1 MKSIVLALFILMA
14 SAVQSSAQ
22 VVRSG
27 NDIQEACEILIQS
40 GGPKGDVESAKAGFC
55 LGFVTALLFTGRWLA
70 RTGQLFSSISMTT
83 QTRLVSRL
91 RF

>member
-40 GGPKGDVESAKAGFC
+40 GGPKGDVESAKAGYC
-55 LGFVTALLFTGRWLA
+55 LGFVTALLFTGRWPA
-70 RTGQLFSSISMTT
+70 RTHFRTRTT
-83 QTRLVSRL
+83 PRPGKRIYDSL
-91 RF
+91 